1 MIEELMDYEP
11 LSQVWFVHD
20 YIQLQFQDRTLTIL
34 NEPRLHLPS
43 GEALAR
49 CDSGFCDNLVLQIG
63 ESIEGTVLEEQ
74 SHFTLQFSS
83 GVALN
88 VPLTRDAARCAEAL
102 ELPGAWIIFNE

>member
-1 MIEELMDYEP
+1 MIEELMGCEP

-43 GEALAR
+43 GEVLAR
-49 CDSGFCDNLVLQIG
+49 G
-63 ESIEGTVLEEQ
+63 
-74 SHFTLQFSS
+74 
-83 GVALN
+83 
-88 VPLTRDAARCAEAL
+88 AEAL